1 MEPIPVIIHLGPLS
15 IHTYGI
21 GLAFTFAFAAWYL
34 RKRLERA
41 GLPTDWVTSF
51 VIKIVVAALIGA
63 RAMHVV
69 ANLDFYRDHPSEVL
83 SIWHGGL
90 SSFGGLLIAVPV
102 GLYAAKKACPGLSTL
117 RGLDLVA
124 PVLLASW
131 AVGRVLGP
139 QLMVAGGGHPSTAWF
154 AMHYAGQVGGRV
166 PVPLIQ
172 AAEDALSFVV
182 VLLFERR
189 LERSELAIHTGSH
202 PFGAVTALAMVLWG
216 TSRSLDEFYLLD
228 GGTNLGSALVIGAGV
243 LLITGGV
250 ALGVSTRLRWHQAA
264 TQLRSEPPDA
274 L

>member
-1 MEPIPVIIHLGPLS
+1 VEPIPVIIHLGPLS

-21 GLAFTFAFAAWYL
+21 GLALTFAFAAWYL
-34 RKRLERA
+34 TKRLERA
-41 GLPTDWVTSF
+41 ALPTDWVTGF
-51 VIKIVVAALIGA
+51 VIKIVVAALVGA
-63 RAMHVV
+63 RAMHVL
-69 ANLDFYRDHPSEVL
+69 ANLDYYRDHLGEVF

-90 SSFGGLLIAVPV
+90 SSFGGLLVAVPV
-102 GLYAAKKACPGLSTL
+102 GLISAKKACPQLSTL

-172 AAEDALSFVV
+172 AAEDALSFAV
-182 VLLFERR
+182 VLLLERR
-189 LERSELAIHTGSH
+189 LERSELATLAGAH

-216 TSRSLDEFYLLD
+216 ASRSLDEFYLLD
-228 GGTNLGSALVIGAGV
+228 GGTNLGSALVITAGV
-243 LLITGGV
+243 LLIAGGV

-264 TQLRSEPPDA
+264 TQLINEQPNAS
-274 L
+274 

>member
-21 GLAFTFAFAAWYL
+21 GLALTFAFAAWYL
-34 RKRLERA
+34 RKRLEQA
-41 GLPTDWVTSF
+41 GLPTDWVTTS
-51 VIKIVVAALIGA
+51 VIKIVLAALVGA

-69 ANLDFYRDHPSEVL
+69 ANLDYYRDHLGEVL

-90 SSFGGLLIAVPV
+90 SSFGGLLVAVPV
-102 GLYAAKKACPGLSTL
+102 GVFAAKKACPELSTL

-124 PVLLASW
+124 PVLLAAW

-139 QLMVAGGGHPSTAWF
+139 QLMIAGGGHPSTAWF

-172 AAEDALSFVV
+172 AAEDALSFAVV
-182 VLLFERR
+182 ILLERR
-189 LERSELAIHTGSH
+189 LERSELAIHMGSH
-202 PFGAVTALAMVLWG
+202 PFGGVAALAMVLWG

-228 GGTNLGSALVIGAGV
+228 GGTNLGSALVISAGV
-243 LLITGGV
+243 LLIAGGV
-250 ALGVSTRLRWHQAA
+250 ALGVSTRLRWHQAT
-264 TQLRSEPPDA
+264 TQLRSEQSDA
-274 L
+274 T